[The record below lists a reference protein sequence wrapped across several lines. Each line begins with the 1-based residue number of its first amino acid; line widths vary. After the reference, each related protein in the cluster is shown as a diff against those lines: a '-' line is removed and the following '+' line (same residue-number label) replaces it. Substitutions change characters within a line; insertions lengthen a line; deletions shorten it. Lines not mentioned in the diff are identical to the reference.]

1 MTSTRRRAQGIVH
14 AAAGI
19 ALAENQAG
27 GVQFIPAYGVRHGI
41 IRHKQAVEVFVLR
54 CVVLR
59 SLHFRCELIGVHRSG
74 VGKGNIVQGGVR
86 HGNRSKTG
94 SGVYRAGNIFAGE
107 VKPVCPA
114 GGEVELLGRR
124 SICQQHRRG
133 QRTQRGSRR
142 HVAGNVQLV
151 DFLVRQLRLCLVNGF
166 QLGRHFLRV
175 VLRDF
180 LRVGKR
186 IDHGLYALYGHSFRR
201 VALCAA
207 YLADI
212 AAGRSR
218 RGRGIA
224 AVLIML
230 MLAV

>member
-1 MTSTRRRAQGIVH
+1 M
-14 AAAGI
+14 
-19 ALAENQAG
+19 
-27 GVQFIPAYGVRHGI
+27 
-41 IRHKQAVEVFVLR
+41 
-54 CVVLR
+54 
-59 SLHFRCELIGVHRSG
+59 
-74 VGKGNIVQGGVR
+74 QGGVR
-86 HGNRSKTG
+86 HGSRSITV
-94 SGVYRAGNIFAGE
+94 SGVYRAGNVFAGE
-107 VKPVCPA
+107 VKPVRPA

-124 SICQQHRRG
+124 SICQHRRG

-151 DFLVRQLRLCLVNGF
+151 DFLVRQLRLCLVDGF

-207 YLADI
+207 YLADV

-224 AVLIML
+224 AVLVML